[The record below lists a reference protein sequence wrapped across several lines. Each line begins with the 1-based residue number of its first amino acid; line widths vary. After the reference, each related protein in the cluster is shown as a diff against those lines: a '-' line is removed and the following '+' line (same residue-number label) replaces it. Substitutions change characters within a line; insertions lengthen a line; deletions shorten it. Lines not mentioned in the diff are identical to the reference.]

1 MRSLRILSVDDHE
14 VTIVGYKYILEQA
27 AFEDYTITVDIAT
40 TYNEAKKCI
49 EESVQLGKY
58 DVLFLDVQLYA
69 PHEDQPYSGEDLGI
83 LARELIPTTKII
95 FMSSFGDNHRI
106 NSILKSVN
114 PEGYLVKTDITPKI
128 LETALKEV
136 MLNPPYYSQ
145 KALAAIRRRM
155 SSDVELDKI
164 DRQILYHLA
173 KGTKNKDLE
182 YHIGLSTSAIE
193 NRKRQ
198 LKVLFGTE
206 NENDLALIHAAKN
219 KGFI

>member
-1 MRSLRILSVDDHE
+1 MKSLRILSVDDHE

-27 AFEDYTITVDIAT
+27 DFEDYTITVDIAT
-40 TYNEAKKCI
+40 TYDVAKRRI
-49 EESVQLGKY
+49 EESVHTGPY

-69 PHEDQPYSGEDLGI
+69 PHEDQPHTGEDLGI
-83 LARELIPTTKII
+83 LARELVPETKII

-106 NSILKSVN
+106 NSILQSVD
-114 PEGYLVKTDITPKI
+114 PEGYLVKTDITP
-128 LETALKEV
+128 ETLVEALKEV
-136 MLNPPYYSQ
+136 VLSPPHYSQ

-155 SSDVELDKI
+155 SSSMELDKV
-164 DRQILYHLA
+164 DRQILYYLA
-173 KGTKNKDLE
+173 RGTKNKDLE
-182 YHIGLSTSAIE
+182 HHIGLSTSAIE

-206 NENDLALIHAAKN
+206 NENDFALIHAAKS